1 MKLARRLFWVCLLLS
16 IAVWAQSDRSE
27 APKSRK
33 PTKAGVHK
41 VPTHAARQLTVR
53 EKQERARMRAEQRR
67 QAKLAKKQ
75 RKEASKRSRRMQKT
89 TRATTQ

>member
-16 IAVWAQSDRSE
+16 MATWAQSDRSE
-27 APKSRK
+27 APQSRK

-41 VPTHAARQLTVR
+41 MPAHAARRLSVR
-53 EKQERARMRAEQRR
+53 EKQERARMRADQRR

-75 RKEASKRSRRMQKT
+75 RKEARKRSRRVQKT

>member
-16 IAVWAQSDRSE
+16 MATWAQSDRSE

-33 PTKAGVHK
+33 PTNAGVHK
-41 VPTHAARQLTVR
+41 VPAHAARQLTVR
-53 EKQERARMRAEQRR
+53 EKQERARMRAEQQR

-75 RKEASKRSRRMQKT
+75 RKEARKRSRRMQKT